1 MNQHGHPTTKARH
14 RRGVARLLVAGT
26 TALGLCL
33 AAGGTAQAASQ
44 VPNPACQVTYTVATQ
59 FADHFEAS
67 IAVKNGG
74 STAINSWRLTWTFA
88 NGQAITVLW
97 GANYTQVGATV
108 TATSLPWDSVI
119 QPGSSVT
126 SVGFYASWN
135 NVTNSI
141 PRVTCET
148 S

>member
-1 MNQHGHPTTKARH
+1 MNQYGHPTTKAPH
-14 RRGVARLLVAGT
+14 RPGLARLLLAGT
-26 TALGLCL
+26 AALGLCL
-33 AAGGTAQAASQ
+33 AATGTAQAASQ
-44 VPNPACQVTYTVATQ
+44 LSNPACQVTYTVASQ

-67 IAVKNGG
+67 ITVKNSGG
-74 STAINSWRLTWTFA
+74 TAINSWRLTWTFA

-97 GANYTQVGATV
+97 GANYTQVGANV

-141 PRVTCET
+141 PRVACGT